1 MAVDQPPNSN
11 NELAILDDVAQPEY
25 IPALCAPVEDNSCM
39 DIAEDTVEAVESNAM
54 KEMRGMV
61 LLLHSII

>member
-1 MAVDQPPNSN
+1 MKINALLD
-11 NELAILDDVAQPEY
+11 AIPK
-25 IPALCAPVEDNSCM
+25 PKRKRRKKSALCAPVEDNSCM

-61 LLLHSII
+61 LFLHSTF